1 MFCAMSHTA
10 EDNSAQAPKAS
21 LPETMAGILTSALNM
36 EDEISS
42 GVYDEYLERG
52 HWPEQLDDEA
62 FAQIKQRLI
71 VLIEDTRKH
80 KKILQALVRE
90 HVKDE

>member
-1 MFCAMSHTA
+1 MSHTA
-10 EDNSAQAPKAS
+10 DDNSAQTPKAS
-21 LPETMAGILTSALNM
+21 PPDTMGGVLTSALSM

-52 HWPEQLDDEA
+52 HWPEQLNDEA

-71 VLIEDTRKH
+71 VLIEDTKKH

-90 HVKDE
+90 HVKDA